1 MDAEAADGSLAALRP
16 LQHANIGIFGW
27 GRNDCGQLG
36 FCPDQGSSSCAN
48 CSSNSSGSS
57 GLPGVVAAVS
67 RMPLLDGR
75 PVMSAAASLFNTA
88 LLTADGELYML
99 GDNDSGLLGRRA
111 KPAADTTAAAAA
123 AAAAADFSWTAVRV
137 EALEPHPLADVAIGQ
152 AHALAVTQQGLLATW
167 GCNDSGQ
174 LGLGSVNEHI
184 QHNPKLLRG
193 SATASSSSPDKDNL
207 RGAAD
212 GLLAGDRRKRA
223 AGDAGGSGSSNS
235 NSYSPVA
242 GGHGGSSSS
251 STRMAFVRC
260 AVGANNSLALS
271 SSGRCFTFGQGN
283 HGVLGVRGLSCS
295 PSPVHVPGLWEVGV
309 LQIAAGEAHCA
320 ALGANGFAYTWGRG
334 KYGQLGHGSFEDEE
348 EPRQISSVSEVA
360 SVITGD
366 QHTLLLARHPPDQA
380 STHSSHSSS
389 TQAYAFGRGTFG
401 ATGLGLLL
409 LLFKADSNTQ
419 QQQQQQ
425 QRQQVLPAH
434 GLDLHRIESTYTL
447 LLKSYAR
454 EVVGALGA
462 ASVRLLQ
469 DLPDTAGWGSG
480 ASNDAVAVLFVL
492 LQSPLNSDVHGLG
505 GVLLGL
511 LTVLVLKL
519 NSSSLRMLLGWL
531 GQLKP
536 EVFAARVVRP
546 VQALLTRF
554 AKDALQHAGA
564 PPGARPGLG
573 QARGDALL
581 LARLL
586 DVLHAA
592 NVQAGELVPYSE
604 FANSAVSATVNL
616 HEEYYTWLQSGAYK
630 QPYEDFQAAASRAI
644 SAAHTKPTHH
654 TTAAAAASGGN
665 HSSSSRSPQQRQDVP
680 LSTGSSSS
688 SSGAKHKR
696 MFGGGG
702 GGAVAVP
709 AVPPGGSVSSLCE
722 LPFLLTTEAKSNIL
736 RDEAALQQQHVVH
749 ASAMAAL
756 LQGLPPGGMA
766 AAGGAAAAAAAG
778 AGDPLSLSL
787 SLRVRRGHE
796 MEDALKQ
803 IRSCGPQE
811 LKKPLRVTFLSE
823 DGAIAEEGV
832 DQGGVSREFFQLLV
846 GQLLSADYG
855 MFLHVEES
863 RACWFNPASMESL
876 DEFELVGIV
885 LGLACYNGVIID
897 AHLPLPA
904 YKKLM
909 GLAPCFAD
917 LALLYPSLHNGL
929 QQLLDFDGDVETT
942 FCRCFEVEYEA
953 FGAKQTVE
961 LMPGG
966 SSMPVNSENRS
977 HFVQL
982 YTAWLL
988 SGGVADQFAAFAS
1001 GFHRVCGGPALSLFR
1016 YEEVELL
1023 VEGLPHLD
1031 FKQLQAGARYE
1042 GGYSAGHTTIAALWS
1057 VLLALPVDE
1066 QRAFL
1071 QFCTGCDR
1079 APVAGL
1085 GALRLLVQRA
1095 GPDSEKL
1102 PTAHTCF
1109 NTLLLPEYCSR
1120 AKLQRKLM
1128 TAIQNAQGFG
1138 LQ

>member
-1 MDAEAADGSLAALRP
+1 M
-16 LQHANIGIFGW
+16 QKQQTHANIGIFGW

-36 FCPDQGSSSCAN
+36 FRPDQGSSSCAN

-57 GLPGVVAAVS
+57 GPPGVVAAVS

-99 GDNDSGLLGRRA
+99 GDNDSGLFGRRA

-123 AAAAADFSWTAVRV
+123 AAADLSWTAVRV

-212 GLLAGDRRKRA
+212 GLSA
-223 AGDAGGSGSSNS
+223 
-235 NSYSPVA
+235 
-242 GGHGGSSSS
+242 
-251 STRMAFVRC
+251 
-260 AVGANNSLALS
+260 ANNSLALS
-271 SSGRCFTFGQGN
+271 SSGRCFTFGEGN

-401 ATGLGLLL
+401 ATGLGSS
-409 LLFKADSNTQ
+409 DN
-419 QQQQQQ
+419 
-425 QRQQVLPAH
+425 
-434 GLDLHRIESTYTL
+434 
-447 LLKSYAR
+447 
-454 EVVGALGA
+454 
-462 ASVRLLQ
+462 
-469 DLPDTAGWGSG
+469 
-480 ASNDAVAVLFVL
+480 
-492 LQSPLNSDVHGLG
+492 SPLNSDVHGLG

-630 QPYEDFQAAASRAI
+630 QPYEEFQAAASRAI

-688 SSGAKHKR
+688 SGAKHKR
-696 MFGGGG
+696 VFGGGG

-766 AAGGAAAAAAAG
+766 AAGGAAAAAAG

-1031 FKQLQAGARYE
+1031 FKGLQAGARYE

-1066 QRAFL
+1066 KRAFL

-1128 TAIQNAQGFG
+1128 TAIQNSQGFG